1 MFAKSILNTLTLG
14 FGVSEKSM
22 RGDIKDD
29 LTYANMRKNISSFK
43 FWLAVMGA
51 GLLLK
56 GLAEDEDDD
65 ESKKLYTLLINSFY
79 RLEQDGE
86 FYANPGTAAE
96 VLRNPAPIMKTLR
109 DISAASNATYD
120 YAIDSEGYEESRRDP
135 VSKKWMKT
143 IPFGNSLRSL
153 DYLMETQI
161 EKD

>member
-1 MFAKSILNTLTLG
+1 
-14 FGVSEKSM
+14 
-22 RGDIKDD
+22 
-29 LTYANMRKNISSFK
+29 
-43 FWLAVMGA
+43 
-51 GLLLK
+51 LLLE

-86 FYANPGTAAE
+86 FYIKPQTASE
-96 VLRNPAPIMKTLR
+96 VLRNPAPIMKTLK
-109 DISAASNATYD
+109 DINAAANATYD
-120 YAIDSEGYEESRRDP
+120 YAIDSKGYEESRRDP

-143 IPFGNSLRSL
+143 VPFGNSIRSL